1 MSILLVPTDGTGLS
15 SYFQTTTFEGTAYTL
30 SWQFNQ
36 RCGEWYLSIADSLG
50 VDIYNGV
57 KVVCGL
63 PLLRKCKDPRRPP
76 GILMCLPNNGDSTPP
91 GAYDLYP
98 GSGRCAVYYVTS
110 DWVALIAQGLPGIA
124 AINAQLTANTQ
135 TSATSQYGQE

>member
-1 MSILLVPTDGTGLS
+1 MGLAA
-15 SYFQTTTFEGTAYTL
+15 YFQTTTFEGTAYTL

-36 RCGEWYLSIADSLG
+36 RCGEWYLSIADNLG

-76 GILMCLPNNGDSTPP
+76 GQLYVISSSQTDQTPP
-91 GAYDLYP
+91 GLLELLP
-98 GSGRCAVYYVTS
+98 GTGRCRLMYMTS
-110 DWVALIAQGLPGIA
+110 DWVALMA
-124 AINAQLTANTQ
+124 AGKFDTIIAQLTSNVQ
-135 TSATSQYGQE
+135 TSALSTYGTQ